1 MSKSTNNDFVEK
13 LKYDLSKP
21 KDRFEIHNP
30 LYDSKKEVNTS
41 QEAIKEANLVGSSR
55 FQYITPEG
63 KVYQIGKNKNDER
76 WYQIERNPKYLNEK
90 NYTLSLV
97 DIQKS
102 IDRKNLQSIRDNEKL
117 RAALKEADPETNIKM
132 AKADILSFRKIQ
144 DIGAQKAAAEI
155 MAKNANTYPD
165 YKKEIIKT
173 SPETLR
179 KIVEIASIKKS
190 KSQFVAQKS
199 QNNNNKKTSH
209 SENTI
214 ESDEIFTA
222 SEPEKNP
229 VLPPDLEKEYT
240 KVGNKYYAE
249 NGSSFEDKGN
259 RIETQSNEERV
270 TSSMILIAKARGWN
284 EIKVSGSESFKKE
297 AWIEANSKGMHVK
310 GYIPQRQDKE
320 ELSKRTGKMDYKRDG
335 NQEEPESKSDTHS
348 KKMAKTWATKDPQE
362 AARIYPEL
370 ANATALAVA
379 IDKRAEADGLNPA
392 QRAVV
397 AARTKQNIIN
407 SIEKGNLP
415 RMKIREEV
423 EITTNRN
430 EKELVR

>member
-63 KVYQIGKNKNDER
+63 KVYQIEKNTKDER

-102 IDRKNLQSIRDNEKL
+102 IDHKNLQSIRDNEKL

-144 DIGAQKAAAEI
+144 DIEAQKAAAEI

-190 KSQFVAQKS
+190 KSQLVAQES

-229 VLPPDLEKEYT
+229 VLPLDLEKEYT

-270 TSSMILIAKARGWN
+270 TSSMILIAESRGWN

-297 AWIEANSKGMHVK
+297 VWIEANSKGMHVK

-320 ELSKRTGKMDYKRDG
+320 ELNKRTGKMDHNKNG
-335 NQEEPESKSDTHS
+335 NLEESRST
-348 KKMAKTWATKDPQE
+348 KKMAETWATKDPQE
-362 AARIYPEL
+362 AARIHPEL
-370 ANATALAVA
+370 ASATALAVA